1 MTDRAPDQDMLDF
14 GGTFFP
20 SDSVVAFFDSEHDAR
35 AVKAEINAALTDARC
50 EVFTP
55 QKIDQWATEGL
66 ATAGFIASLG
76 YGIKIVA
83 KHQELAR
90 QGKWSIIAHAPSE
103 EATETAMTA
112 VRKRRFYQANKYNTL
127 TVEDLV

>member
-1 MTDRAPDQDMLDF
+1 MTDRAHDQDMLDF

-20 SDSVVAFFDSEHDAR
+20 SDSVVAFFDSEDDAR

-90 QGKWSIIAHAPSE
+90 
-103 EATETAMTA
+103 
-112 VRKRRFYQANKYNTL
+112 
-127 TVEDLV
+127 